1 MVIINSFEEYQAYTG
16 KEIGSSDW
24 HKIDQDQINRFA
36 DATLDH
42 QWIHTDKERAENEG
56 PYKATIAHGMET
68 DRRYPQC

>member
-42 QWIHTDKERAENEG
+42 QFIPTKKEQKMKD
-56 PYKATIAHGMET
+56 PTKPPLLMVI
-68 DRRYPQC
+68 